1 MKTTFSSHY
10 VTQDCNNTTW
20 KVSYRGP
27 VFALL
32 DLHNSQRPAIVPKE
46 QHHRVIGDRRD
57 LGKSLRSTFLGDTC
71 SCTLNYPVLQETA
84 AWSPLAPHISASLR
98 SEGKE
103 PAAKEMGYPLHS
115 YFAPWNHRTAET
127 FMHRSS
133 QTLTLL
139 KPSSIRKMWFKVK

>member
-46 QHHRVIGDRRD
+46 QHHRVIEDRRD
-57 LGKSLRSTFLGDTC
+57 MGKSLRSTFLGDTC
-71 SCTLNYPVLQETA
+71 SCTLIIQFSRRQQHGVHSHLTFQLHYGQKG
-84 AWSPLAPHISASLR
+84 R
-98 SEGKE
+98 SQQQKKW
-103 PAAKEMGYPLHS
+103 ATLCTLILLHEI
-115 YFAPWNHRTAET
+115 TE
-127 FMHRSS
+127 
-133 QTLTLL
+133 LL
-139 KPSSIRKMWFKVK
+139 KHLCTEAPRR